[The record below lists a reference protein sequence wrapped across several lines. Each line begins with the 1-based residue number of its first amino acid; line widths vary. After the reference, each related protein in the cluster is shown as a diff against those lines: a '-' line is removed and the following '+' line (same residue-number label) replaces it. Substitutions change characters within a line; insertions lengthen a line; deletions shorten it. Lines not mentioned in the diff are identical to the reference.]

1 MQVLDDDDDDPPLL
15 NPLGYI
21 LFWVQFG
28 LGLGLFVCLVIA
40 IGLLIWCQK
49 KNKHSPAPRSDPELA
64 ESNPDQ
70 PKEPKADLCTG
81 QRPTISGPIDN
92 LNSAYNEV
100 EESDSESIYNEPFH
114 DDTANSN
121 LTNPFQG
128 WSSFRP
134 VGPPPP
140 PPPQAIPLV
149 VRPVAKVNRST
160 MTDCHKL
167 KGTLSKGTT
176 KARSDIKSGYIAS
189 PESSLERSAGAR
201 PKQNL
206 HPVHHQARDDC
217 PVYNLPPLPVRSS
230 SLRHKKRE
238 GRKKHLNT
246 ADTMC

>member
-70 PKEPKADLCTG
+70 PEEPKADLCTG

-121 LTNPFQG
+121 LTNPFRG

-140 PPPQAIPLV
+140 PAPTSHPFGGEASRKGEQVHYDGLSQTQGDLV
-149 VRPVAKVNRST
+149 
-160 MTDCHKL
+160 
-167 KGTLSKGTT
+167 KG
-176 KARSDIKSGYIAS
+176 DY
-189 PESSLERSAGAR
+189 
-201 PKQNL
+201 
-206 HPVHHQARDDC
+206 
-217 PVYNLPPLPVRSS
+217 
-230 SLRHKKRE
+230 
-238 GRKKHLNT
+238 
-246 ADTMC
+246 